1 MLRSRTAALLVVLS
15 GLVARGLEARAE
27 GGPVLRAGDRLK
39 ITFYETMELP
49 NPAQGDKG
57 PAAGA
62 AAVIQTFYQRIDL
75 SGDYAIEQGGTLSL
89 PFFGFVPAAGKPLE
103 TLRTDLMGVFETAFG
118 RHGGVTVGLL
128 QRAPVFVVGSV
139 RNPGAYPYTGGMIV
153 LQAIALAG
161 GRDKDPA
168 TLAGVVES
176 LREREREET
185 ARARLKRALARRA
198 ALAAGRAGQA
208 PGGALERLRAL
219 AGAEEASALV
229 AAEAKVV
236 RLETNLQAGEEGGRR
251 AAAEASVSEVDLL
264 RKRLET
270 YGVQIAARG
279 DRLRTMEALFS
290 RQVVESERVADVR
303 RDFVDMEGRRR
314 EYEVSV
320 LQAELRQRLTREAV
334 EQGSAQHRLAAEREV
349 ALVDA
354 EIVAAERALAT
365 ASVVG
370 ATMSAGWS
378 RDPALAYRI
387 VRSTQAGPQSLPAA
401 ETDTLE
407 PGDVLKVVL
416 EPGPGE
422 RGREGAG
429 DAALRGADATP
440 R

>member
-1 MLRSRTAALLVVLS
+1 MLRSRAAFVLLGILS
-15 GLVARGLEARAE
+15 GSTALAE
-27 GGPVLRAGDRLK
+27 GSPVLRAGDKLK
-39 ITFYETMELP
+39 ITFYETMEIP
-49 NPAQGDKG
+49 NPAPADKG
-57 PAAGA
+57 TAAGA

-128 QRAPVFVVGSV
+128 QRPPVFVVGSV
-139 RNPGAYPYTGGMIV
+139 RSPGAYPYTGGMMV
-153 LQAIALAG
+153 LQAVALAG
-161 GRDKDPA
+161 GRDKEPA
-168 TLAGVVES
+168 SLAGMVES
-176 LREREREET
+176 LREREREDT

-198 ALAAGRAGQA
+198 ALASGRSGQA
-208 PGGALERLRAL
+208 APGVQERLRTL
-219 AGAEEASALV
+219 AGAEEAAALI
-229 AAEAKVV
+229 AAETKVV
-236 RLETNLQAGEEGGRR
+236 RLEVNLQAGEEGGRK
-251 AAAEASVSEVDLL
+251 AAAEASVNEVDLL
-264 RKRLET
+264 RKRLDT

-314 EYEVSV
+314 EYEVGV

-334 EQGSAQHRLAAEREV
+334 EQGSAQQRLAAEREI

-354 EIVAAERALAT
+354 EIAAAERALST

-370 ATMSAGWS
+370 ATMSTGWS
-378 RDPALAYRI
+378 RDPQLAYRI
-387 VRSTQAGPQSLPAA
+387 VRSTPGGPQTLPAGEA
-401 ETDTLE
+401 DMLE
-407 PGDVLKVVL
+407 PGDVLKVVV
-416 EPGPGE
+416 ETSPGE
-422 RGREGAG
+422 RAPEGTAEG
-429 DAALRGADATP
+429 PMRGADAAA